1 MKTRQLSKSILTLL
15 LLLFTVSVSYS
26 QTIYEDYQDGKIWF
40 KIKKSEKH
48 FIVKQ
53 ATREG
58 NIITND
64 DENMKLSSMPFLRN
78 VFVNHTIKRLSRPF
92 PKAYS
97 SQDLLNTYLIEF
109 DDIENIEAF
118 INELEASGGVDYAEK
133 VPLYKTTYTPNDQL
147 HNTTNMWGLFQI
159 QAEQAWNIGTGNA
172 NVVVATVDN
181 AIQITHP
188 DLVNQIWT
196 NPGEIPNNGI
206 DDDGN
211 GYIDDVNGYDVGDND
226 NNPNPP
232 STQFNHGTH
241 VAGTTGAETDN
252 SIGVSSIGFGIS
264 IMPVKATRNNAG
276 SNSVTNGYDG
286 IYYAA
291 VSGADVIN
299 CSWGGTGFS
308 TTGQNIVNFAWNNG
322 SIVVAAA
329 GNDNVNNDN
338 TPHYPS
344 NLNNVIS
351 VASSTTNDV
360 KSNFSNYGNT
370 IDITAPGSNIASTV
384 PNNTYQFMSGTS
396 MASPMVAG
404 LLGLMKSLNPTMPNT
419 ALINCMY
426 STADNIDGANP
437 SFIGRLGAG
446 RINAFQAMQCVAASL
461 SNAPV
466 AEFTANVTTINA
478 GSSVTF
484 TDLSTFSPTT
494 WSWNFDNQSL
504 GGVVPATANTQG
516 PHTVTYNNVGLY
528 EVSLTVTNANGND
541 TETKTNYINVVQPGT
556 CEIIDMDTTSVPFH
570 FGWTPVIYTPAAPQT
585 GFVAGTNSFNDR
597 AKLNYYNST
606 QTSGFNYLI
615 GTYIWF
621 ARAATN
627 TPTKTVDVNVYDGT
641 GGTVGALLGTKTLS
655 MSYILANAPGIPF
668 IEFDNPISL
677 PVSGEVFVG
686 VRFANLNIAV
696 GDTLAIVTNTQNESN
711 PNTAWEQ
718 WSDNTWHPYNGAGAW
733 GLSVSHYFFPW
744 LTNDTTAIS
753 LTATPTSICAGEMVH
768 YDATGSTSQ
777 DTLLWSFPGMNPT
790 NSSNVIDSVLYSTPG
805 TYTTYL
811 EIIGGGCS
819 RYRIDSVTITV
830 NPAPTISIT
839 STADTICAGSSVT
852 LTATGGTSYLW
863 TPGGQTTNA
872 ITVSPTST
880 TTYNVAGTSGG
891 CTDNGFITIYVM
903 NLPTVANAT
912 VTPSTTICQGTNVV
926 FDGTSSTNAS
936 NYNWSFPQG
945 NPSISSS
952 SNPFETV
959 SFGSP
964 GTHSYSLQI
973 TSACGT
979 DTYNGTVT
987 VEALPT
993 VTANAS
999 ATTICAGDPVTLTGN
1014 GATSYTWDN
1023 GVTNGVAFTPT
1034 TTTTYTVTGTGA
1046 NSCQNTAQVTV
1057 TVNPA
1062 PTVTANATSTSICA
1076 GQSVTL
1082 TGSGNASS
1090 YTWNNGVTNGV
1101 AFTPSTTTTYTVTG
1115 TTGSCSNTDQITVTV
1130 NTAPTVTA
1138 NTTSTSIC
1146 AGQSVTLTGSGNAS
1160 SYTWDNGVTNGVA
1173 FTPSTTTTYTVTGTT
1188 GSCSNT
1194 DQITIT
1200 VNPAPTVT
1208 ANATSTSICA
1218 GQSVTLTGS
1227 GSASSYTWDNGVTDG
1242 VAFTPTATTTY
1253 TVTGTI
1259 GSCSNTDQITVTVNQ
1274 LPSAI
1279 VTFTPNTNICENVNI
1294 QFDASNSVGASSY
1307 NWSFP
1312 QGNPSMSSSTI
1323 ANPLV
1328 SFSVAGTHNFAVV
1341 ISNSCGTDT
1350 HNGSIV
1356 VDICNSIDDLNNGK
1370 SMIAYFDNINNNIS
1384 ISYENIAQGTYNLNI
1399 LNSLGQI
1406 IISTKLNISNNESVI
1421 TMPFNESA
1429 KGIYFI
1435 NIYNND
1441 AKFNSKF
1448 MK

>member
-1 MKTRQLSKSILTLL
+1 MKTNLLFKSILTLL
-15 LLLFTVSVSYS
+15 LAFTVSIGYS
-26 QTIYEDYQDGKIWF
+26 QKVYEDYQDGKIWF
-40 KIKKSEKH
+40 KIKNSEEN

-53 ATREG
+53 ASKSG
-58 NIITND
+58 NVETFN
-64 DENMKLSSMPFLRN
+64 DENIKLSSMPFLRN

-97 SQDLLNTYLIEF
+97 SQDLLNTYLIDF
-109 DDIENIEAF
+109 DDIENVEAF
-118 INELEASGGVDYAEK
+118 INELEASGAVDYAEK
-133 VPLYKTTYTPNDQL
+133 VPLYKTSYSPNDQY

-159 QAEQAWNIGTGNA
+159 QAEQAWNISTGNA
-172 NVVVATVDN
+172 NIVVATVDN

-188 DLVNQIWT
+188 DLTNQIWT

-211 GYIDDVNGYDVGDND
+211 GYVDDVNGYDVGDND

-232 STQFNHGTH
+232 TTAFSHGTH

-252 SIGVSSIGFGIS
+252 TIGVSSIGFGIS
-264 IMPVKATRNNAG
+264 IMAVKATRNNAG

-291 VSGADVIN
+291 VSGADIIN
-299 CSWGGTGFS
+299 CSWGGTGYS

-344 NLNNVIS
+344 NYNNVIS

-360 KSNFSNYGNT
+360 KSSFSNYGNSV
-370 IDITAPGSNIASTV
+370 DITAPGSNIASTI
-384 PNNTYQFMSGTS
+384 PNNSYSYMSGTS
-396 MASPMVAG
+396 MASPMVSG

-426 STADNIDGANP
+426 SSADNIDGANP
-437 SFIGRLGAG
+437 SYIGRLGAG
-446 RINAFQAMQCVAASL
+446 RINAFQALQCVSASL
-461 SNAPV
+461 SNPPV
-466 AEFTANVTTINA
+466 AEFTANVTTVYA

-484 TDLSTFSPTT
+484 TDQSTFAPTT

-516 PHTVTYNNVGLY
+516 PHTVTYNNIGLY

-556 CEIIDMDTTSVPFH
+556 CEIIDMDTTGSPFH
-570 FGWTPVIYTPAAPQT
+570 FGWTPTLYSAGA
-585 GFVAGTNSFNDR
+585 GNGYVAGTNNYGDR
-597 AKLNYYNST
+597 AKLNYYNAT

-621 ARAATN
+621 ARASTN
-627 TPTKTVDVNVYDGT
+627 TPTKTIDVNVYDGT
-641 GGTVGALLGTKTLS
+641 GGTVGALLGTKTLP
-655 MSYILANAPGIPF
+655 MSYVMANTPGIPF
-668 IEFDNPISL
+668 IEFDNAVPL
-677 PVSGEVFVG
+677 PASGEVFVG
-686 VRFANLNIAV
+686 VRFANLNMAV
-696 GDTLAIVTNTQNESN
+696 GDTIAVVTNADAQST

-718 WSDNTWHPYNGAGAW
+718 WNDNTWNAYNGTGGW
-733 GLSVSHYFFPW
+733 GLSVTHYFFPW

-753 LTATPTSICAGEMVH
+753 LTATPTTICEGEMVQ
-768 YDATGSTSQ
+768 YDATGSTGQ
-777 DTLLWSFPGMNPT
+777 DTLLWSFPGMNPA
-790 NSSNVIDSVLYSTPG
+790 NSNNAIDSVLYSSAG

-811 EIIGGGCS
+811 EVVGGGCS

-830 NPAPTISIT
+830 NPSPNVSIAT
-839 STADTICAGSSVT
+839 TADTICSGTSVT
-852 LTATGGTSYLW
+852 LTASGATSYLW
-863 TPGGQTTNA
+863 SPGGQTTNA

-880 TTYNVAGTSGG
+880 TTYNVAGTTGG
-891 CTDNGFITIYVM
+891 CTGNGFVTIYVM
-903 NLPTVANAT
+903 NLPTVANVT

-936 NYNWSFPQG
+936 TYSWSFSQG
-945 NPSISSS
+945 SPSMSSS
-952 SNPFETV
+952 TNPFETV
-959 SFGSP
+959 SFGAA
-964 GTHSYSLQI
+964 GTHNYSLQI

-979 DTYNGTVT
+979 DTYNGTIT
-987 VEALPT
+987 IEALPT

-999 ATTICAGDPVTLTGN
+999 ATTICAGDPVTLTG
-1014 GATSYTWDN
+1014 GGTATSYSWDN
-1023 GVTNGVAFTPT
+1023 GVTNGVAFTPS
-1034 TTTTYTVTGTGA
+1034 TTTTYTVTGTGT

-1082 TGSGNASS
+1082 TGSGNASA
-1090 YTWNNGVTNGV
+1090 YTWDNGVTDGV
-1101 AFTPSTTTTYTVTG
+1101 AFTPTVTTTYTVTG
-1115 TTGSCSNTDQITVTV
+1115 TTGSCSNTDQITITVTP
-1130 NTAPTVTA
+1130 APTVTA
-1138 NTTSTSIC
+1138 NATSTSIC

-1160 SYTWDNGVTNGVA
+1160 SYTWDNGVTDGVAFTPTVTTTYTVTGTTGSCSNTDQITITVTPAPTVTANATSTSICAGQSVTLTGSGNASSYTWDNGVTDGVA

-1200 VNPAPTVT
+1200 VNQA
-1208 ANATSTSICA
+1208 
-1218 GQSVTLTGS
+1218 
-1227 GSASSYTWDNGVTDG
+1227 
-1242 VAFTPTATTTY
+1242 
-1253 TVTGTI
+1253 
-1259 GSCSNTDQITVTVNQ
+1259 
-1274 LPSAI
+1274 PSAV
-1279 VTFTPNTNICENVNI
+1279 VTFTPNSNICENMNV
-1294 QFDASNSVGASSY
+1294 QFDASSSVGATSY

-1312 QGNPSMSSSTI
+1312 QGSPSMSSSTI

-1328 SFSVAGTHNFAVV
+1328 SFGVAGMHNFAVV

-1350 HNGSIV
+1350 HNGSIL
-1356 VDICNSIDDLNNGK
+1356 VDVCNSIDDLNNGK
-1370 SMIAYFDNINNNIS
+1370 SMVAYFDNINNNIN
-1384 ISYENIAQGTYNLNI
+1384 ISYENITQGTYNLNI
-1399 LNSLGQI
+1399 LNSLGQVVV
-1406 IISTKLNISNNESVI
+1406 STKLNINNNEGII
-1421 TMPFNESA
+1421 TVPFNENA

-1435 NIYNND
+1435 NVYNND

-1448 MK
+1448 LK